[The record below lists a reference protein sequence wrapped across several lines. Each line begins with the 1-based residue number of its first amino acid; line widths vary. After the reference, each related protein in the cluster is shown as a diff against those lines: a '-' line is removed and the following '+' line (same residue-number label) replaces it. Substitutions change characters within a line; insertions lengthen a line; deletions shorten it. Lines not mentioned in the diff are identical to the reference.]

1 MGIAIVYLCRRPPS
15 CCWGSYTCLLQN
27 FFYSNLSQKVFNRSI
42 ECKSDAFKSLNRVR
56 RSFQSWNFL
65 FTNLFDDDD
74 DAMEIEQTVRWSV
87 RHQLEKIQRK
97 RKREKGEIA
106 LKRRPLRRPRR
117 HRRRRYKPGE
127 ITRALSRIV
136 RIDKHFGKNVSL
148 SYGSFSL
155 PHPSRSVS
163 IADVYA
169 QAKISFLCC
178 YSS

>member
-1 MGIAIVYLCRRPPS
+1 MS
-15 CCWGSYTCLLQN
+15 SSSFLLLRVLNMSSPKLFLVEFITKSFQ
-27 FFYSNLSQKVFNRSI
+27 SI
-42 ECKSDAFKSLNRVR
+42 DRVQVWRVQITSNRVR

>member
-1 MGIAIVYLCRRPPS
+1 MYSPKLF
-15 CCWGSYTCLLQN
+15 LLEFITKSFQ
-27 FFYSNLSQKVFNRSI
+27 SI
-42 ECKSDAFKSLNRVR
+42 DRVQVWRVQITSNRVR

-97 RKREKGEIA
+97 RKREKGETA
-106 LKRRPLRRPRR
+106 LKRRPPRRPRR